1 MVRLGEMTRRIL
13 AKAQKEMRASLLEPE
28 ANAVC
33 ANYDIPVPPF
43 EVVENEE
50 EAVLAAARL
59 GFPAVMKIVS
69 PDILHKTEAGGVLLN
84 LGDQRSVANGF
95 SRIVA
100 NALEHKPGARIVG
113 VLVQKMSA
121 PGIEVIVGGI
131 MDPQFD
137 QVVMFG
143 LGGVFVEV
151 LQDVTFRVAPI
162 KIDDAREMVHEI
174 KSYRLLKGYRAQPR
188 ADEESIARILVST
201 SRIMME
207 NSEIEEMDLNP
218 VIVYPQGA
226 SAVDARII
234 LSGEAPVGVHPV
246 HQ

>member
-1 MVRLGEMTRRIL
+1 MTRRIL
-13 AKAQKEMRASLLEPE
+13 AKAQKEKRASLLEPE

-33 ANYDIPVPPF
+33 ADYGIPVPPF
-43 EVVENEE
+43 ELVENEE
-50 EAVLAAARL
+50 EAVLAATRL

-100 NALEHKPGARIVG
+100 NVLEHKPGARIVG
-113 VLVQKMSA
+113 VLVQKMSG
-121 PGIEVIVGGI
+121 PGVEVIVGGI

-162 KIDDAREMVHEI
+162 KLDDAREMVHEI
-174 KSYRLLKGYRAQPR
+174 KSYKLLKGYRAQPR
-188 ADEESIARILVST
+188 GDEESIARILIST

-218 VIVYPQGA
+218 VIVHPQGA
-226 SAVDARII
+226 STVDARII
-234 LSGEAPVGVHPV
+234 LSGEAHVGVHSSD
-246 HQ
+246 